1 MTTSK
6 LGLVQPVNSDLA
18 DVAVAINPQM
28 QKIDDV
34 LEALVCL
41 NSGSYPLT
49 PFTGQIIW
57 DKTLRTLYGWNGAAW
72 IELFSPKWGFGKVGY
87 VAWTGTS
94 AVNNAEIGPYASITM
109 TQINGRKYRIHY
121 TFNSS
126 IPGQFAAGGMQA
138 RIRSASG
145 ASVTTSGA
153 LIFSKFI
160 DYFDPNSGGQQ
171 NNYQGWTE
179 FQATDNTQITL
190 GLFLSKD
197 NSYSGNLTPASSS
210 ANNFWIE
217 DIGS

>member
-1 MTTSK
+1 MPTTR
-6 LGLVQPVNSDLA
+6 LGMVQPINADNA

-34 LEALVCL
+34 IEALVCT
-41 NSGSYPLT
+41 SSATYPLT
-49 PFTGQIIW
+49 PFLGQIIW
-57 DKTLRTLYGWNGAAW
+57 DKALRTLFEWSGSVW

-94 AVNNAEIGPYASITM
+94 VVNNNEIGPYASITM
-109 TQINGRKYRIHY
+109 TQINGRKYRVHY

-138 RIRSASG
+138 RVRSASG
-145 ASVTTSGA
+145 TAVTTSGS
-153 LIFSKFI
+153 LIYGKYI

-171 NNYQGWTE
+171 NSYQGWTE
-179 FQATDNTQITL
+179 FQASDNTQITL

-217 DIGS
+217 DIGG